1 MEKIL
6 VSKVVTRFAPSPTG
20 TLHIGG
26 VRTALFNYVYAKQNE
41 GLFLV
46 RIEDTD
52 KERSKKEYEKNI
64 LDSLAS
70 IGLSPDEKPINQ
82 SERNDVY
89 VDAAKK
95 IFESGNAYWCDCS
108 KEELEEMRKQQEKD
122 GKKPMYDG
130 RSRNKGLKQ
139 SENTVLRLATPEDGE
154 IIVNDL
160 IRGKVVFQNSELDD
174 LILLRSDGTPT
185 YHLCNV
191 VDDFEQNVTTV
202 IRGEDHL
209 SNTPRQIHIQNALG
223 YPALEYAH
231 LPLVLG
237 PDKRRLSKR
246 HAATSL
252 EEYKSDGYLDSAIL
266 NTLARLGWSK
276 GDQEVFYM
284 EDLIRDFN
292 ISDVQKAGAIFDIT
306 KLDWLNTQHI
316 ANLSFEDFKKE
327 LKPFLKDLSIDIDN
341 HQNVDLLLS
350 SMRTVEST
358 FKKIADDLIPY
369 YFEVN
374 TYNQQAIDKFVDN
387 EGLKILNDLSG
398 ILLSIDEWSENNID
412 NALKNYQNEN
422 NCPVPKVNQP
432 IRIAL
437 TGSTKSP
444 SLGLTLAI
452 FGKNEALKRINNLI
466 AVSYTHLTLP
476 TR

>member
-82 SERNDVY
+82 SERNNVY

-95 IFESGNAYWCDCS
+95 IFDSGNAYWCDCS

-154 IIVNDL
+154 IVVDDL

-369 YFEVN
+369 YVEVN

-422 NCPVPKVNQP
+422 DCPVPKVNQP

-466 AVSYTHLTLP
+466 D
-476 TR
+476 RIG

>member
-1 MEKIL
+1 M
-6 VSKVVTRFAPSPTG
+6 SKVVTRFAPSPTG

-52 KERSKKEYEKNI
+52 KERSKKEFEKNI

-82 SERNDVY
+82 SERNDIY
-89 VDAAKK
+89 VHAAKK
-95 IFESGNAYWCDCS
+95 IFDSGNAYWCDCS

-154 IIVNDL
+154 IVVNDL

-292 ISDVQKAGAIFDIT
+292 IRDVQKAGAIFDIT
-306 KLDWLNTQHI
+306 KLDWLNSQHI
-316 ANLSFEDFKKE
+316 ANLSFEDFKIE
-327 LKPFLKDLSIDIDN
+327 LKPFLEDLSIDIDS

-374 TYNQQAIDKFVDN
+374 SYNQQAIDKFVDN
-387 EGLKILNDLSG
+387 EGLKILKDLSG
-398 ILLSIDEWSENNID
+398 ILLSIDEWNENNID
-412 NALKNYQNEN
+412 TVLKNYQNEN

-437 TGSTKSP
+437 IGSTKSP
-444 SLGLTLAI
+444 SLGLTLTI

-466 AVSYTHLTLP
+466 NYKS
-476 TR
+476 

>member
-26 VRTALFNYVYAKQNE
+26 VRTALFNYVYAKQND

-52 KERSKKEYEKNI
+52 KERSQKEYEKNI

-466 AVSYTHLTLP
+466 D
-476 TR
+476 RIG

>member
-1 MEKIL
+1 M
-6 VSKVVTRFAPSPTG
+6 SKVVTRFAPSPTG

-327 LKPFLKDLSIDIDN
+327 LKPFLGDLSIDIDN

-374 TYNQQAIDKFVDN
+374 KYNQQAIDKFVDN

-452 FGKNEALKRINNLI
+452 FGKNEALKRIDNLI
-466 AVSYTHLTLP
+466 DHIG
-476 TR
+476 

>member
-95 IFESGNAYWCDCS
+95 IFDSGNAYWCDCS

-292 ISDVQKAGAIFDIT
+292 IGDVQKAGAIFDIT

-374 TYNQQAIDKFVDN
+374 KYNQQAIDKFVDN

-422 NCPVPKVNQP
+422 NCSVPKVNQP

-452 FGKNEALKRINNLI
+452 FGKNEALKRIDNLI
-466 AVSYTHLTLP
+466 NHIG
-476 TR
+476 

>member
-64 LDSLAS
+64 LDSLTS

-154 IIVNDL
+154 IVVNDL

-422 NCPVPKVNQP
+422 DCPVPKVNQP

-466 AVSYTHLTLP
+466 DRIS
-476 TR
+476 

>member
-95 IFESGNAYWCDCS
+95 IFDSGNAYWCDCS

-154 IIVNDL
+154 IVVNDL

-292 ISDVQKAGAIFDIT
+292 IRDVQKAGAIFDIT

-327 LKPFLKDLSIDIDN
+327 LEPFLEDLSIDIDN

-350 SMRTVEST
+350 SMRTAEST

-452 FGKNEALKRINNLI
+452 YGKNEALKRINNLI
-466 AVSYTHLTLP
+466 DYIG
-476 TR
+476 

>member
-369 YFEVN
+369 YVEVN
-374 TYNQQAIDKFVDN
+374 KYNQQAIDKFVDN
-387 EGLKILNDLSG
+387 EGLKILNDLSE

-422 NCPVPKVNQP
+422 NCPVPKGNQP

-452 FGKNEALKRINNLI
+452 FGKNEALKRIDNLI
-466 AVSYTHLTLP
+466 DHIG
-476 TR
+476 

>member
-1 MEKIL
+1 M
-6 VSKVVTRFAPSPTG
+6 SKVVTRFAPSPTG

-52 KERSKKEYEKNI
+52 KERSKKEFEKNI

-82 SERNDVY
+82 SERNDIY
-89 VDAAKK
+89 VHAAKK
-95 IFESGNAYWCDCS
+95 IFDSGNAYWCDCS

-154 IIVNDL
+154 IVVNDL

-292 ISDVQKAGAIFDIT
+292 IRDVQKAGAIFDIT
-306 KLDWLNTQHI
+306 KLDWLNSQHI
-316 ANLSFEDFKKE
+316 ANLSFEDFKIE
-327 LKPFLKDLSIDIDN
+327 LKPFLEDLSIDIDS

-374 TYNQQAIDKFVDN
+374 SYNQQAIDKFVNN
-387 EGLKILNDLSG
+387 EGLKILKDLSG
-398 ILLSIDEWSENNID
+398 ILLSIDEWNENNID
-412 NALKNYQNEN
+412 TVLKNYQNEN

-444 SLGLTLAI
+444 SLGLTLTI
-452 FGKNEALKRINNLI
+452 FGKNEALKRIDNLI
-466 AVSYTHLTLP
+466 NYKS
-476 TR
+476 

>member
-82 SERNDVY
+82 SQRNDVY
-89 VDAAKK
+89 VHAAKK
-95 IFESGNAYWCDCS
+95 IFDSGNAYWCDCS

-154 IIVNDL
+154 IVVNDL

-237 PDKRRLSKR
+237 PDKKRLSKR

-276 GDQEVFYM
+276 GDQEVFYI

-292 ISDVQKAGAIFDIT
+292 IRDVQKAGAIFDIT

-327 LKPFLKDLSIDIDN
+327 LKPFLEDLSIDIDN

-358 FKKIADDLIPY
+358 LKKIADDLIPY

-374 TYNQQAIDKFVDN
+374 TYNQQAIDKFVDK

-398 ILLSIDEWSENNID
+398 ILLSIDEWSENNVD
-412 NALKNYQNEN
+412 TVLKNYQNEN
-422 NCPVPKVNQP
+422 NCSVPKVNQP

-452 FGKNEALKRINNLI
+452 FGKNEALKRINDLI
-466 AVSYTHLTLP
+466 DYID
-476 TR
+476 

>member
-1 MEKIL
+1 M
-6 VSKVVTRFAPSPTG
+6 SKVVTRFAPSPTG

-422 NCPVPKVNQP
+422 DCPVPKVNQP

-466 AVSYTHLTLP
+466 D
-476 TR
+476 RIG

>member
-6 VSKVVTRFAPSPTG
+6 VSKVITRFAPSPTG

-89 VDAAKK
+89 VHAAKK
-95 IFESGNAYWCDCS
+95 IFDSGNAYWCDCS

-466 AVSYTHLTLP
+466 D
-476 TR
+476 RIG

>member
-89 VDAAKK
+89 VDAAKQ

-374 TYNQQAIDKFVDN
+374 TYNQQAIDKFLDN

-398 ILLSIDEWSENNID
+398 ILLSIDEWSENSID

-422 NCPVPKVNQP
+422 NYSVPKVNQP

-452 FGKNEALKRINNLI
+452 FGKNEALKRIDNLI
-466 AVSYTHLTLP
+466 DYIG
-476 TR
+476 